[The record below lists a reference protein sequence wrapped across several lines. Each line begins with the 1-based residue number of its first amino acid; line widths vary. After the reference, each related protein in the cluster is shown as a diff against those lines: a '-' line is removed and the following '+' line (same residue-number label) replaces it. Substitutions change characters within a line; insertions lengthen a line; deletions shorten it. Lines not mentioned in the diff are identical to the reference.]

1 MKYNAFGPKLTKLLI
16 GFSIEP
22 HTMKWIFK
30 ARGLKTQLMLAFF
43 MLGMVPFLVVA
54 LFFLHTHGKDLT
66 AQTSNHL
73 VSVRNIKKNQ
83 LEDYFANL
91 KAQVLGFSQQDFAGN
106 SIGRFYGFTGAF
118 EKLGTTPQE
127 ARLRAHNRYI
137 TGSWDQLRKP
147 DPQNSDIEPSISAL
161 ILADEMYGRVH
172 QRFHRGYADMVRKSN
187 YSDIFLIDI
196 NGDVVYSV
204 TKRANFATNLLS
216 GPYQSSG
223 LGDTFTRIKRRL
235 DSGESPQ
242 TIFEFTDFSRNE
254 LTGEV
259 VAYLAAPVM
268 QYDYVRGVVVFELR
282 PDKLNEIMGEREG
295 LGETGETI
303 LIGPDKRMRANAWL
317 APEFSVEKSFSPDFR
332 PLETPLILKALSGE
346 QGVGLFESYQ
356 RDEVLAAYTQVK
368 VYDTEWA
375 FIAEIS
381 TREAYDPI
389 RKLETLS
396 VLLGFGSLVL
406 LILFSRWLSNSITAP
421 LRSLTAAAEQ
431 VADGALDHPIAIPRT
446 EDDIDRLAQA
456 FRHMQRSVKDKID
469 LIERQTQELQQQV
482 KLTHKQNLSLQ
493 QADKLKDELL
503 ANTSHEL
510 RTPIHGIKGMAE
522 AMLAG
527 QQQLTEGQQQQ
538 LGLIIKSADGLARL
552 VDDLLDYHQMR
563 YGQLEIH
570 SQSVNAKG
578 VVRLVL
584 DLCQHLVQ
592 AKPLTL
598 VDITPQE
605 LPPVLAD
612 EQRLEQVLYN
622 LVGNAIKYTPQGKV
636 VLSVSQDEHFL
647 WIKVTDTGIGIAQE
661 NLEHIFEPLVQMS
674 HEAGK
679 QGAGLG
685 LSITRQLIELMGG
698 RLTVQSEPSVGS
710 TFCFSLPLSHHNA
723 LPGPSELRPKDHA
736 LVRHV
741 PLNLPEWESEDLPPP
756 PPDAPLLLVVD
767 DEPINLHIL
776 RHLLQ
781 PCGYRILP
789 SSDGH
794 DALAKLATE
803 PVDLVLLDVMMPT
816 LSGFDVCRRLREKS
830 PKDQLPVLLLT
841 ALNQPKDIEEGFNA
855 GANDYLVKP
864 FCKEELFAR
873 VRALLEAKQGRA
885 TLVENRLL
893 KQEIEHRLNLQESL
907 RQDQQRLL
915 ALISEGGDAMVF
927 IDQQGRVLF
936 ASRALATRLGQEPE
950 AMEGQAL
957 DEWLSQPLHTQW
969 PDMANHGEQSLQF
982 CVAGQSE
989 LTLVRALPI
998 QLNDCLAYALICS
1011 QSAPDEHRVAALE
1024 NALKS
1029 LSRQAIIED
1038 EHLLGE
1044 LSRLGG
1050 EFRSL
1055 ADNLIRQQDDDPL
1068 RHALVDTMRLSLDA
1082 WQHSTGKGKIVLAE
1096 KSKLWRVYMDRSSPQ
1111 TRTLDKYLSLDT
1123 LPKAPRW
1130 KTVVATA
1137 EYVIKQCPL
1146 SQAQQQS
1153 LHQSAQLLRQLANRK
1168 S

>member
-1 MKYNAFGPKLTKLLI
+1 
-16 GFSIEP
+16 
-22 HTMKWIFK
+22 MKWNFRP
-30 ARGLKTQLMLAFF
+30 RGLRPQLMLAFF
-43 MLGMVPFLVVA
+43 MLGLVPFLVVT
-54 LFFLHTHGKDLT
+54 LFFLYSHGKDLT
-66 AQTSNHL
+66 TQTSNHL

-83 LEDYFANL
+83 LQDYFGNL
-91 KAQVLGFSQQDFAGN
+91 KEQIINFSQQDFAGN

-127 ARLRAHNRYI
+127 ARARAQARYVP
-137 TGSWDQLRKP
+137 GSWDKLQQP
-147 DPQNSDIEPSISAL
+147 DSQVEIEPSISAL

-187 YSDIFLIDI
+187 YSDIFLVDL

-204 TKRANFATNLLS
+204 TKQANFATNLLS

-223 LGDTFTRIKRRL
+223 LGNTFAKIKRRL
-235 DSGESPQ
+235 DGGQKPQ
-242 TIFEFTDFSRNE
+242 QIFEFTDFGRNE
-254 LTGEV
+254 LTGQV

-268 QYDYVRGVVVFELR
+268 QYDYVRGVVIFELL
-282 PDKLNEIMGEREG
+282 PDKLNQIMAEREG
-295 LGETGETI
+295 LGATGETI

-317 APEFSVEKSFSPDFR
+317 APEFSVENSFSPDFR
-332 PLETPLILKALSGE
+332 PLQTPLIIKALSGE
-346 QGVGLFESYQ
+346 QGVGPFLSYHD
-356 RDEVLAAYTQVK
+356 DEVLAAYTQVK
-368 VYDTEWA
+368 VFDTEWA

-381 TREAYDPI
+381 TSEAYAPI
-389 RKLETLS
+389 RQLETL
-396 VLLGFGSLVL
+396 VILLGAGSLLL
-406 LILFSRWLSNSITAP
+406 LILFSRWLSHSITAP

-431 VADGALDHPIAIPRT
+431 VADGALDHPITIPRT
-446 EDDIDRLAQA
+446 DDDIDRLAQA
-456 FRHMQRSVKDKID
+456 FRHMQRSVKDKIE

-522 AMLAG
+522 SMLAS
-527 QQQLTEGQQQQ
+527 QQDLTEGQQKQ

-570 SQSVNAKG
+570 PQPVSSKG
-578 VVRLVL
+578 VIRLVL

-598 VDITPQE
+598 VDKSPAE

-636 VLSVSQDEHFL
+636 VLSALVEGNFL
-647 WIKVTDTGIGIAQE
+647 RIKVTDTGIGIARDH
-661 NLEHIFEPLVQMS
+661 LEHIFEPLVQMS
-674 HEAGK
+674 PEVSK

-685 LSITRQLIELMGG
+685 LSITRQLVHLMGE
-698 RLTVQSEPSVGS
+698 LFVESEPSVGS
-710 TFCFSLPLSHHNA
+710 TFAFTLPLASGKAGSLTLDSRQIEHQ
-723 LPGPSELRPKDHA
+723 
-736 LVRHV
+736 LVRQQPV
-741 PLNLPEWESEDLPPP
+741 ILPDWESEDLPPP
-756 PPDAPLLLVVD
+756 PQDAPVILVVD

-794 DALAKLATE
+794 DALTKLAQE
-803 PVDLVLLDVMMPT
+803 PVDLILLDVMMPT
-816 LSGFDVCRRLREKS
+816 LSGFDVCRRLRQQHPKEK
-830 PKDQLPVLLLT
+830 LPVLLLT
-841 ALNQPKDIEEGFNA
+841 ALNQPKEIEEGFNA

-873 VRALLEAKQGRA
+873 VRALLEASAGRA
-885 TLVENRLL
+885 SLVENRLL
-893 KQEIEHRLNLQESL
+893 KQEIEHRLLLQEQL
-907 RQDQQRLL
+907 HQDQERLL
-915 ALISEGGDAMVF
+915 ALLGEGADPMVF
-927 IDQQGRVLF
+927 LDEQGGVLF
-936 ASRALATRLGQEPE
+936 ASRALARLLGQEPE
-950 AMEGQAL
+950 AMEGQML
-957 DEWLSQPLHTQW
+957 DEWLAAPLASQW
-969 PDMANHGEQSLQF
+969 PDMTAQPERELDF
-982 CVAGQSE
+982 LVAGQRD
-989 LTLVRALPI
+989 TLNARALPI
-998 QLNDCLAYALICS
+998 NLGGQHAYALTLGTEPR
-1011 QSAPDEHRVAALE
+1011 QDDNRMAALE

-1038 EHLLGE
+1038 GQLLGE

-1055 ADNLIRQQDDDPL
+1055 ADDLIRQQDDEPL
-1068 RHALVDTMRLSLDA
+1068 RRALVDTMRLTLET
-1082 WQHSTGKGKIVLAE
+1082 WQQSTGKGKIVLAE

-1111 TRTLDKYLSLDT
+1111 TRTLDKYLNLDT

-1130 KTVVATA
+1130 KTVVASA
-1137 EYVIKQCPL
+1137 EYVLKHCPL
-1146 SQAQQQS
+1146 NEVQHQS
-1153 LHQSAQLLRQLANRK
+1153 LHQSTQRLRQLASRK
-1168 S
+1168 A

>member
-1 MKYNAFGPKLTKLLI
+1 
-16 GFSIEP
+16 
-22 HTMKWIFK
+22 MKWNFRP
-30 ARGLKTQLMLAFF
+30 RGLRPQLMLAFF
-43 MLGMVPFLVVA
+43 MLGLVPFLVVT
-54 LFFLHTHGKDLT
+54 LFFLYSHGKDLT
-66 AQTSNHL
+66 TQTSNHL

-83 LEDYFANL
+83 LQDYFGNL
-91 KAQVLGFSQQDFAGN
+91 KEQIINFSQQDFAGN

-127 ARLRAHNRYI
+127 ARARAQARYVP
-137 TGSWDQLRKP
+137 GSWDKLQQP
-147 DPQNSDIEPSISAL
+147 DSQVEIEPSISAL

-187 YSDIFLIDI
+187 YSDIFLVDL

-204 TKRANFATNLLS
+204 TKQANFATNLLS

-223 LGDTFTRIKRRL
+223 LGNTFAKIKRRL
-235 DSGESPQ
+235 DGGQKPQ
-242 TIFEFTDFSRNE
+242 QIFEFTDFGRNE
-254 LTGEV
+254 LTGQV

-268 QYDYVRGVVVFELR
+268 QYDYVRGVVIFELL
-282 PDKLNEIMGEREG
+282 PDKLNQIMAEREG
-295 LGETGETI
+295 LGATGETI

-317 APEFSVEKSFSPDFR
+317 APEFSVENSFSPDFR
-332 PLETPLILKALSGE
+332 PLQTPLIIKALSGE
-346 QGVGLFESYQ
+346 QGVGPFLSYHD
-356 RDEVLAAYTQVK
+356 DEVLAAYTQVK
-368 VYDTEWA
+368 VFDTEWA

-381 TREAYDPI
+381 TSEAYAPI
-389 RKLETLS
+389 RQLETL
-396 VLLGFGSLVL
+396 VILLGAGSLLL
-406 LILFSRWLSNSITAP
+406 LILFSRCLSPSTTAP

-431 VADGALDHPIAIPRT
+431 VADGALDHPITIPRT
-446 EDDIDRLAQA
+446 DDDIDRLAQA
-456 FRHMQRSVKDKID
+456 FRHMQRTVKDKIE

-522 AMLAG
+522 SMLAS
-527 QQQLTEGQQQQ
+527 QQDLTEGQQKQ

-570 SQSVNAKG
+570 PQPVSSKG
-578 VVRLVL
+578 VIRLVL

-598 VDITPQE
+598 VDKSPAE

-636 VLSVSQDEHFL
+636 VLSALVEGNFL
-647 WIKVTDTGIGIAQE
+647 RIKVTDTGIGIARDH
-661 NLEHIFEPLVQMS
+661 LEHIFEPLVQMS
-674 HEAGK
+674 PEVSK

-685 LSITRQLIELMGG
+685 LSITRQLVHLMGG
-698 RLTVQSEPSVGS
+698 ELCEESEPSAAS
-710 TFCFSLPLSHHNA
+710 TFAFTLPRASGKAGSLTLDSRQIEHQ
-723 LPGPSELRPKDHA
+723 
-736 LVRHV
+736 LVRQQPV
-741 PLNLPEWESEDLPPP
+741 ILPDWESEDLPPP
-756 PPDAPLLLVVD
+756 PQDAPVILVVD

-794 DALAKLATE
+794 DALTKLAQE
-803 PVDLVLLDVMMPT
+803 PVDLILLDVMMPT
-816 LSGFDVCRRLREKS
+816 LSGFDVCRRLRQQHPKEK
-830 PKDQLPVLLLT
+830 LPVLLLT
-841 ALNQPKDIEEGFNA
+841 ALNQPKEIEEGFNA

-873 VRALLEAKQGRA
+873 VRALLEASAGRA
-885 TLVENRLL
+885 SLVENRLL
-893 KQEIEHRLNLQESL
+893 KQEIEHRLLLQEQL
-907 RQDQQRLL
+907 HQDQERLL
-915 ALISEGGDAMVF
+915 ALLGEGADPMVF
-927 IDQQGRVLF
+927 LDEQGGVLF
-936 ASRALATRLGQEPE
+936 ASRALARLLGQEPE
-950 AMEGQAL
+950 AMEGQML
-957 DEWLSQPLHTQW
+957 DEWLAAPLASQW
-969 PDMANHGEQSLQF
+969 PDMTAQPERELDF
-982 CVAGQSE
+982 LVAGQRD
-989 LTLVRALPI
+989 TLNARALPI
-998 QLNDCLAYALICS
+998 NLGGQHAYALTLGTEPR
-1011 QSAPDEHRVAALE
+1011 QDDNRMAALE

-1038 EHLLGE
+1038 GQLLGE

-1055 ADNLIRQQDDDPL
+1055 ADDLIRQQDDEPL
-1068 RHALVDTMRLSLDA
+1068 RRALVDTMRLTLET
-1082 WQHSTGKGKIVLAE
+1082 WQQSTGKGKIVLAE

-1111 TRTLDKYLSLDT
+1111 TRTLDKYLNLDT

-1130 KTVVATA
+1130 KTVVASA
-1137 EYVIKQCPL
+1137 EYVLKHCALNEVQH
-1146 SQAQQQS
+1146 QS
-1153 LHQSAQLLRQLANRK
+1153 LHQSTQRLRQLASRK
-1168 S
+1168 A

>member
-1 MKYNAFGPKLTKLLI
+1 
-16 GFSIEP
+16 
-22 HTMKWIFK
+22 MKWNFRP
-30 ARGLKTQLMLAFF
+30 RGLRPQLMLAFF
-43 MLGMVPFLVVA
+43 MLGLVPFLVVT
-54 LFFLHTHGKDLT
+54 LFFLYSHGKDLT
-66 AQTSNHL
+66 TQTSNHL

-83 LEDYFANL
+83 LQDYFGNL
-91 KAQVLGFSQQDFAGN
+91 KEQLINFSQQDFAGN

-127 ARLRAHNRYI
+127 ARARAQARYVP
-137 TGSWDQLRKP
+137 GSWDKLQQP
-147 DPQNSDIEPSISAL
+147 DSQVEIEPSISAL

-187 YSDIFLIDI
+187 YSDIFLVDL

-204 TKRANFATNLLS
+204 TKQANFATNLLS

-223 LGDTFTRIKRRL
+223 LGNTFAKIKRRL
-235 DSGESPQ
+235 DGGQKPQ
-242 TIFEFTDFSRNE
+242 QIFEFTDFGRNE
-254 LTGEV
+254 LTGQV

-268 QYDYVRGVVVFELR
+268 QYDYVRGVVIFELL
-282 PDKLNEIMGEREG
+282 PDKLNQIMAEREG
-295 LGETGETI
+295 LGATGETI

-317 APEFSVEKSFSPDFR
+317 APEFSVENSFSPDFR
-332 PLETPLILKALSGE
+332 PLQTPLIIKALSGE
-346 QGVGLFESYQ
+346 QGVGPFLSYHD
-356 RDEVLAAYTQVK
+356 DEVLAAYTQVK
-368 VYDTEWA
+368 VFDTEWA

-381 TREAYDPI
+381 TSEAYAPI
-389 RKLETLS
+389 RQLETL
-396 VLLGFGSLVL
+396 VILLGAGSLLL
-406 LILFSRWLSNSITAP
+406 LILFSRWLSHSITAP

-431 VADGALDHPIAIPRT
+431 VADGALDHPITIPRT
-446 EDDIDRLAQA
+446 DDDIDRLAQA
-456 FRHMQRSVKDKID
+456 FRHMQRSVKDKIE

-522 AMLAG
+522 SMLAS
-527 QQQLTEGQQQQ
+527 QQDLTEGQQKQ

-570 SQSVNAKG
+570 PQPVSSKG
-578 VVRLVL
+578 VIRLVL

-598 VDITPQE
+598 VDKSPAE

-636 VLSVSQDEHFL
+636 VLSALVEGNFL
-647 WIKVTDTGIGIAQE
+647 RIKVTDTGIGIARDH
-661 NLEHIFEPLVQMS
+661 LEHIFEPLVQMS
-674 HEAGK
+674 PEVSK

-685 LSITRQLIELMGG
+685 LSITRQLVHLMGG
-698 RLTVQSEPSVGS
+698 ELFVESEPSVGS
-710 TFCFSLPLSHHNA
+710 TFAFTLPLASGKAGSLTLDSRRQIEHQ
-723 LPGPSELRPKDHA
+723 
-736 LVRHV
+736 LVRQQPV
-741 PLNLPEWESEDLPPP
+741 ILPDWESEDLPPP
-756 PPDAPLLLVVD
+756 PQDAPVILVVD

-794 DALAKLATE
+794 DALTKLAQE
-803 PVDLVLLDVMMPT
+803 PVDLILLDVMMPT
-816 LSGFDVCRRLREKS
+816 LSGFDVCRRLRQQHPKEK
-830 PKDQLPVLLLT
+830 LPVLLLT
-841 ALNQPKDIEEGFNA
+841 ALNQPKEIEEGFNA

-873 VRALLEAKQGRA
+873 VRALLEASAGRA
-885 TLVENRLL
+885 SLVENRLL
-893 KQEIEHRLNLQESL
+893 KQEIEHRLLLQEQL
-907 RQDQQRLL
+907 HQDQERLL
-915 ALISEGGDAMVF
+915 ALLGEGADPMVF
-927 IDQQGRVLF
+927 LDEQGGVLF
-936 ASRALATRLGQEPE
+936 ASRALARLLGQEPE
-950 AMEGQAL
+950 AMEGQML
-957 DEWLSQPLHTQW
+957 DEWLAAPLASQW
-969 PDMANHGEQSLQF
+969 PDMTAQPERELDF
-982 CVAGQSE
+982 LVAGQRD
-989 LTLVRALPI
+989 TLNARALPI
-998 QLNDCLAYALICS
+998 NLGGQHAYALTLGTEPR
-1011 QSAPDEHRVAALE
+1011 QDDNRMAALE

-1038 EHLLGE
+1038 GQLLGE

-1055 ADNLIRQQDDDPL
+1055 ADDLIRQQDDEPL
-1068 RHALVDTMRLSLDA
+1068 RRALVDTMRLTLET
-1082 WQHSTGKGKIVLAE
+1082 WQQSTGKGKIVLAE

-1111 TRTLDKYLSLDT
+1111 TRTLDKYLNLDT

-1130 KTVVATA
+1130 KTVVASA
-1137 EYVIKQCPL
+1137 EYVLKHCALNEVQH
-1146 SQAQQQS
+1146 QS
-1153 LHQSAQLLRQLANRK
+1153 LHQSTQRLRQLASRK
-1168 S
+1168 A

>member
-1 MKYNAFGPKLTKLLI
+1 
-16 GFSIEP
+16 
-22 HTMKWIFK
+22 MKWNFRP
-30 ARGLKTQLMLAFF
+30 RGLRPQLMLAFF
-43 MLGMVPFLVVA
+43 MLGLVPFLVVT
-54 LFFLHTHGKDLT
+54 LFFLYSHGKDLT
-66 AQTSNHL
+66 TQTSNHL

-83 LEDYFANL
+83 LQDYFGNL
-91 KAQVLGFSQQDFAGN
+91 KEQIINFSQQDFAGN

-127 ARLRAHNRYI
+127 ARARAQARYVP
-137 TGSWDQLRKP
+137 GSWDKLQQP
-147 DPQNSDIEPSISAL
+147 DSQVEIEPSISAL

-187 YSDIFLIDI
+187 YSDIFLVDL
-196 NGDVVYSV
+196 NSDVVYSV
-204 TKRANFATNLLS
+204 TKQANFATNLLS

-223 LGDTFTRIKRRL
+223 LGNTFAKIKRRL
-235 DSGESPQ
+235 DGGQKPQ
-242 TIFEFTDFSRNE
+242 QIFEFTDFGRNE
-254 LTGEV
+254 LTGQV

-268 QYDYVRGVVVFELR
+268 QYDYVRGVVIFELL
-282 PDKLNEIMGEREG
+282 PDKLNQIMAEREG
-295 LGETGETI
+295 LGATGETI

-317 APEFSVEKSFSPDFR
+317 APEFSVENSFSPDFR
-332 PLETPLILKALSGE
+332 PLQTPLIIKALSGE
-346 QGVGLFESYQ
+346 QGVGPFLSYHD
-356 RDEVLAAYTQVK
+356 DEVLAAYTQVK
-368 VYDTEWA
+368 VFDTEWA

-381 TREAYDPI
+381 TSEAYAPI
-389 RKLETLS
+389 RQLETL
-396 VLLGFGSLVL
+396 VILLGAGSLLL
-406 LILFSRWLSNSITAP
+406 LILFSRWLSHSITAP

-431 VADGALDHPIAIPRT
+431 VADGALDHPITIPRT
-446 EDDIDRLAQA
+446 DDDIDRLAQA
-456 FRHMQRSVKDKID
+456 FRHMQRSVKDKIE

-522 AMLAG
+522 SMLAS
-527 QQQLTEGQQQQ
+527 QQDLTEGQQKQ

-570 SQSVNAKG
+570 PQPVSSKG
-578 VVRLVL
+578 VIRLVL

-598 VDITPQE
+598 VDKSPAE

-636 VLSVSQDEHFL
+636 VLSALVEGNFL
-647 WIKVTDTGIGIAQE
+647 RIKVTDTGIGIARE
-661 NLEHIFEPLVQMS
+661 HLEHIFEPLVQMS
-674 HEAGK
+674 PEVSK

-685 LSITRQLIELMGG
+685 LSITRQLVHLMGE
-698 RLTVQSEPSVGS
+698 LFVESEPSVGS
-710 TFCFSLPLSHHNA
+710 TFAFTLPLASGKAGSLTLDSRQIEHQ
-723 LPGPSELRPKDHA
+723 
-736 LVRHV
+736 LVRQQPV
-741 PLNLPEWESEDLPPP
+741 ILPDWESEDLPPP
-756 PPDAPLLLVVD
+756 PQDAPVILVVD

-794 DALAKLATE
+794 DALTKLAQE
-803 PVDLVLLDVMMPT
+803 PVDLILLDVMMPT
-816 LSGFDVCRRLREKS
+816 LSGFDVCRRLRQQHPKEK
-830 PKDQLPVLLLT
+830 LPVLLLT
-841 ALNQPKDIEEGFNA
+841 ALNQPKEIEEGFNA

-873 VRALLEAKQGRA
+873 VRALLEASAGRA
-885 TLVENRLL
+885 SLVENRLL
-893 KQEIEHRLNLQESL
+893 KQEIEHRLLLQEQL
-907 RQDQQRLL
+907 HQDQERLL
-915 ALISEGGDAMVF
+915 ALLGEGADPMVF
-927 IDQQGRVLF
+927 LDEQGGVLF
-936 ASRALATRLGQEPE
+936 ASRALARLLGQEPE
-950 AMEGQAL
+950 AMEGQRL
-957 DEWLSQPLHTQW
+957 DEWLAAPLASQW
-969 PDMANHGEQSLQF
+969 PDMTAQPERELDF
-982 CVAGQSE
+982 LVAGQRD
-989 LTLVRALPI
+989 TLNARALPI
-998 QLNDCLAYALICS
+998 NLGGQHAYALTLGTEPR
-1011 QSAPDEHRVAALE
+1011 QDDNRMAALE

-1038 EHLLGE
+1038 GQLLGE

-1055 ADNLIRQQDDDPL
+1055 ADDLIRQQDDEPL
-1068 RHALVDTMRLSLDA
+1068 RRALVDTMRLTLET
-1082 WQHSTGKGKIVLAE
+1082 WQQSTGKGKIVLAE

-1111 TRTLDKYLSLDT
+1111 TRTLDKYLNLDT

-1130 KTVVATA
+1130 KTVVASA
-1137 EYVIKQCPL
+1137 EYVLKHCALNEVQH
-1146 SQAQQQS
+1146 QS
-1153 LHQSAQLLRQLANRK
+1153 LHQSTQRLRQLASRK
-1168 S
+1168 A

>member
-1 MKYNAFGPKLTKLLI
+1 
-16 GFSIEP
+16 
-22 HTMKWIFK
+22 MKWNFRP
-30 ARGLKTQLMLAFF
+30 RGLRPQLMLAFF
-43 MLGMVPFLVVA
+43 MLGLVPFLVVT
-54 LFFLHTHGKDLT
+54 LFFLYSHGKDLT
-66 AQTSNHL
+66 TQTSNHL

-83 LEDYFANL
+83 LQDYFGNL
-91 KAQVLGFSQQDFAGN
+91 KEQIINFSQQDFAGN

-127 ARLRAHNRYI
+127 ARARAQARYVP
-137 TGSWDQLRKP
+137 GSWDKLQQP
-147 DPQNSDIEPSISAL
+147 DSQVEIEPSISAL

-172 QRFHRGYADMVRKSN
+172 QRFHRDYADMVRKSN
-187 YSDIFLIDI
+187 YSDIFLVDL

-204 TKRANFATNLLS
+204 TKQANFATNLLS

-223 LGDTFTRIKRRL
+223 LGNTFAKIKRRL
-235 DSGESPQ
+235 DGGQKPQ
-242 TIFEFTDFSRNE
+242 QIFEFTDFGRNE
-254 LTGEV
+254 LTGQV

-268 QYDYVRGVVVFELR
+268 QYDYVRGVVIFELL
-282 PDKLNEIMGEREG
+282 PDKLNQIMAEREG
-295 LGETGETI
+295 LGATGETI

-317 APEFSVEKSFSPDFR
+317 APEFSVENSFSPDFR
-332 PLETPLILKALSGE
+332 PLQTPLIIKALSGE
-346 QGVGLFESYQ
+346 QGVGPFLSYHD
-356 RDEVLAAYTQVK
+356 DEVLAAYTQVK
-368 VYDTEWA
+368 VFDTEWA

-381 TREAYDPI
+381 TSEAYAPI
-389 RKLETLS
+389 RQLETL
-396 VLLGFGSLVL
+396 VILLGAGSLLL
-406 LILFSRWLSNSITAP
+406 LILFSRWLSHSITAP

-431 VADGALDHPIAIPRT
+431 VADGALDHPITIPRT
-446 EDDIDRLAQA
+446 DDDIDRLAQA
-456 FRHMQRSVKDKID
+456 FRHMQRSVKDKIE

-522 AMLAG
+522 SMLAS
-527 QQQLTEGQQQQ
+527 QQDLTEGQQKQ

-570 SQSVNAKG
+570 PQPVSSKG
-578 VVRLVL
+578 VIRLVL

-598 VDITPQE
+598 VDKSPAE

-636 VLSVSQDEHFL
+636 VLSALVEGNFL
-647 WIKVTDTGIGIAQE
+647 RIKVTDTGIGIARDH
-661 NLEHIFEPLVQMS
+661 LEHIFEPLVQMS
-674 HEAGK
+674 PEVSK

-685 LSITRQLIELMGG
+685 LSITRQLVHLMGG
-698 RLTVQSEPSVGS
+698 ELFVESEPSVGS
-710 TFCFSLPLSHHNA
+710 TFAFTLPLASGKAGSLTLDSRRQIEHQ
-723 LPGPSELRPKDHA
+723 
-736 LVRHV
+736 LVRQQPV
-741 PLNLPEWESEDLPPP
+741 ILPDWESEDLPPP
-756 PPDAPLLLVVD
+756 PQDAPVILVVD

-794 DALAKLATE
+794 DALTKLAQE
-803 PVDLVLLDVMMPT
+803 PVDLILLDVMMPT
-816 LSGFDVCRRLREKS
+816 LSGFDVCRRLRQQHPKEK
-830 PKDQLPVLLLT
+830 LPVLLLT
-841 ALNQPKDIEEGFNA
+841 ALNQPKEIEEGFNA

-873 VRALLEAKQGRA
+873 VRALLEASAGRA
-885 TLVENRLL
+885 SLVENRLL
-893 KQEIEHRLNLQESL
+893 KQEIEHRLLLQEQL
-907 RQDQQRLL
+907 HQDQERLL
-915 ALISEGGDAMVF
+915 ALLGEGADPMVF
-927 IDQQGRVLF
+927 LDEQGGVLF
-936 ASRALATRLGQEPE
+936 ASRALARLLGQEPE
-950 AMEGQAL
+950 AMEGQML
-957 DEWLSQPLHTQW
+957 DEWLAAPLASQW
-969 PDMANHGEQSLQF
+969 PDMTAQPERELDF
-982 CVAGQSE
+982 LVAGQRD
-989 LTLVRALPI
+989 TLNARALPI
-998 QLNDCLAYALICS
+998 NLGGQHAYALTLGTEPR
-1011 QSAPDEHRVAALE
+1011 QDDNRMAALE

-1038 EHLLGE
+1038 GQLLGE

-1055 ADNLIRQQDDDPL
+1055 ADDLIRQQDDEPL
-1068 RHALVDTMRLSLDA
+1068 RRALVDTMRLTLET
-1082 WQHSTGKGKIVLAE
+1082 WQQSTGKGKIVLAE

-1111 TRTLDKYLSLDT
+1111 TRTLDKYLNLDT

-1130 KTVVATA
+1130 KTVVASA
-1137 EYVIKQCPL
+1137 EYVLKHCALNEVQH
-1146 SQAQQQS
+1146 QS
-1153 LHQSAQLLRQLANRK
+1153 LHQSTQRLRQLASRK
-1168 S
+1168 A

>member
-1 MKYNAFGPKLTKLLI
+1 
-16 GFSIEP
+16 
-22 HTMKWIFK
+22 MKWNFRP
-30 ARGLKTQLMLAFF
+30 RGLRPQLMLAFF
-43 MLGMVPFLVVA
+43 MLGLVPFLVVT
-54 LFFLHTHGKDLT
+54 LFFLYSHGKDLT
-66 AQTSNHL
+66 TQTSNHL

-83 LEDYFANL
+83 LQDYFGNL
-91 KAQVLGFSQQDFAGN
+91 KEQIINFSQQDFAGN

-127 ARLRAHNRYI
+127 ARARAQARYVP
-137 TGSWDQLRKP
+137 GSWDKLQQP
-147 DPQNSDIEPSISAL
+147 DSQVEIEPSISAL

-187 YSDIFLIDI
+187 YSDIFLVDL

-204 TKRANFATNLLS
+204 TKQANFATNLLS

-223 LGDTFTRIKRRL
+223 LGNTFAKIKRRL
-235 DSGESPQ
+235 DGGQKPQ
-242 TIFEFTDFSRNE
+242 QIFEFTDFGRNE
-254 LTGEV
+254 LTGQV

-268 QYDYVRGVVVFELR
+268 QYDYVRGVVIFELL
-282 PDKLNEIMGEREG
+282 PDKLNQIMAEREG
-295 LGETGETI
+295 LGATGETI

-317 APEFSVEKSFSPDFR
+317 APEFSVENSFSPDFR
-332 PLETPLILKALSGE
+332 PLQTPLIIKALSGE
-346 QGVGLFESYQ
+346 QGVGPFLSYHD
-356 RDEVLAAYTQVK
+356 DEVLAAYTQVK
-368 VYDTEWA
+368 VFDTEWA

-381 TREAYDPI
+381 TSEAYAPI
-389 RKLETLS
+389 RQLETL
-396 VLLGFGSLVL
+396 VILLGAGSLLL
-406 LILFSRWLSNSITAP
+406 LILFSRWLSHSITAP

-431 VADGALDHPIAIPRT
+431 VADGALDHPITIPRT
-446 EDDIDRLAQA
+446 DDDIDRLAQA
-456 FRHMQRSVKDKID
+456 FRHMQRSVKDKIE

-522 AMLAG
+522 SMLAS
-527 QQQLTEGQQQQ
+527 QQDLTEGQQKQ

-570 SQSVNAKG
+570 PQPVSSKG
-578 VVRLVL
+578 VIRLVL

-598 VDITPQE
+598 VDKSPAE

-636 VLSVSQDEHFL
+636 VLSALVEGNFL
-647 WIKVTDTGIGIAQE
+647 RIKVTDTGIGIGIARE
-661 NLEHIFEPLVQMS
+661 HLEHIFEPLVQMS
-674 HEAGK
+674 PEVSK

-685 LSITRQLIELMGG
+685 LSITRQLVHLMGG
-698 RLTVQSEPSVGS
+698 ELFVESEPSVGS
-710 TFCFSLPLSHHNA
+710 TFAFTLPLASGKAGSLTLDSRQIEHQ
-723 LPGPSELRPKDHA
+723 
-736 LVRHV
+736 LVRQQPV
-741 PLNLPEWESEDLPPP
+741 ILPDWESEDLPPP
-756 PPDAPLLLVVD
+756 PQDAPVILVVD

-794 DALAKLATE
+794 DALTKLAQE
-803 PVDLVLLDVMMPT
+803 PVDLILLDVMMPT
-816 LSGFDVCRRLREKS
+816 LSGFDVCRRLRQQHPKEK
-830 PKDQLPVLLLT
+830 LPVLLLT
-841 ALNQPKDIEEGFNA
+841 ALNQPKEIEEGFNA

-873 VRALLEAKQGRA
+873 VRALLEASAGRA
-885 TLVENRLL
+885 SLVENRLL
-893 KQEIEHRLNLQESL
+893 KQEIEHRLLLQEQL
-907 RQDQQRLL
+907 HQDQERLL
-915 ALISEGGDAMVF
+915 ALLGEGADPMVF
-927 IDQQGRVLF
+927 LDEQGGVLF
-936 ASRALATRLGQEPE
+936 ASRALARLLGQEPE
-950 AMEGQAL
+950 AMEGQML
-957 DEWLSQPLHTQW
+957 DEWLAAPLASQW
-969 PDMANHGEQSLQF
+969 PDMTAQPERELDF
-982 CVAGQSE
+982 LVAGQRD
-989 LTLVRALPI
+989 TLNARALPI
-998 QLNDCLAYALICS
+998 NLGGQHAYALTLGTEPR
-1011 QSAPDEHRVAALE
+1011 QDDNRMAALE

-1038 EHLLGE
+1038 GQLLGE

-1055 ADNLIRQQDDDPL
+1055 ADDLIRQQDDEPL
-1068 RHALVDTMRLSLDA
+1068 RRALVDTMRLTLET
-1082 WQHSTGKGKIVLAE
+1082 WQQSTGKGKIVLAE

-1111 TRTLDKYLSLDT
+1111 TRTLDKYLNLDT

-1130 KTVVATA
+1130 KTVVASA
-1137 EYVIKQCPL
+1137 EYVLKHCALNEVQH
-1146 SQAQQQS
+1146 QS
-1153 LHQSAQLLRQLANRK
+1153 LHQSTQRLRQLASRK
-1168 S
+1168 A

>member
-1 MKYNAFGPKLTKLLI
+1 
-16 GFSIEP
+16 
-22 HTMKWIFK
+22 MKWTFRP
-30 ARGLKTQLMLAFF
+30 RGLRPQLMLAFF
-43 MLGMVPFLVVA
+43 MLAMVPFLVIT
-54 LFFLHTHGKDLT
+54 LFFLYSHGKDLT
-66 AQTSNHL
+66 TQTSNHL
-73 VSVRNIKKNQ
+73 VSVRNIKKSQ
-83 LEDYFANL
+83 LEDYFGNL
-91 KAQVLGFSQQDFAGN
+91 KEQITNFSQQDFAGD

-118 EKLGTTPQE
+118 EKLGTTPQS
-127 ARLRAHNRYI
+127 ARARAQARYVP
-137 TGSWDQLRKP
+137 GSWDKLQQP
-147 DPQNSDIEPSISAL
+147 DNKLVIEPSISAL

-187 YSDIFLIDI
+187 YSDIFLVDL

-204 TKRANFATNLLS
+204 TKQPNFATNLLS
-216 GPYQSSG
+216 GPYQASG
-223 LGDTFTRIKRRL
+223 LGNTFAKVKRRL
-235 DSGESPQ
+235 DGGQPPRQ
-242 TIFEFTDFSRNE
+242 IFEFTDFGRNE
-254 LTGEV
+254 LTGKV

-268 QYDYVRGVVVFELR
+268 QYDDVRGVVIFELL
-282 PDKLNEIMGEREG
+282 PDKLNQIMAEREG
-295 LGETGETI
+295 LGNTGETI
-303 LIGPDKRMRANAWL
+303 LIGPDKRMRADAWL
-317 APEFSVEKSFSPDFR
+317 APEFSVENSFSPNFR
-332 PLETPLILKALSGE
+332 PLQTPLILTALSGE
-346 QGVGLFESYQ
+346 QGVGPFLSYHD
-356 RDEVLAAYTQVK
+356 DEVLAAYTQVK
-368 VYDTEWA
+368 VFDTEWA

-381 TREAYDPI
+381 TSEAYSPI
-389 RKLETLS
+389 RQLETL
-396 VLLGFGSLVL
+396 VILLGAASLLL
-406 LILFSRWLSNSITAP
+406 LILFSRWLSHSITAP

-431 VADGALDHPIAIPRT
+431 VADGALDHPITIPRT
-446 EDDIDRLAQA
+446 DDDIDRLAQA
-456 FRHMQRSVKDKID
+456 FRHMQRSVKDKIE

-482 KLTHKQNLSLQ
+482 KLTHRQNQSLQ

-522 AMLAG
+522 SMLAS
-527 QQQLTEGQQQQ
+527 QQSLTEGQQKQ

-570 SQSVNAKG
+570 PQPVSSKG
-578 VVRLVL
+578 VIRLVL

-598 VDITPQE
+598 VDISSAE

-636 VLSVSQDEHFL
+636 VLSAQVEGQFL
-647 WIKVTDTGIGIAQE
+647 RIKVTDTGIGIPRE
-661 NLEHIFEPLVQMS
+661 HLEHIFEPLVQMNP
-674 HEAGK
+674 ELGK

-685 LSITRQLIELMGG
+685 LSITRQLVHLMGG
-698 RLTVQSEPSVGS
+698 ELKVESEPSVGS
-710 TFCFSLPLSHHNA
+710 TFAFTLPLASGKAGSLTLDSRQIEHQ
-723 LPGPSELRPKDHA
+723 
-736 LVRHV
+736 LVRQQ
-741 PLNLPEWESEDLPPP
+741 PLILPDWESDDLPI
-756 PPDAPLLLVVD
+756 PPDGAPLILVVD

-794 DALAKLATE
+794 DALAKLAQE
-803 PVDLVLLDVMMPT
+803 PVNLILLDVMMPT
-816 LSGFDVCRRLREKS
+816 LSGFDVCRRLREQH

-873 VRALLEAKQGRA
+873 VKALLEASAGRA
-885 TLVENRLL
+885 SLVENRLL
-893 KQEIEHRLNLQESL
+893 KQEIEHRLRLQGQL
-907 RQDQQRLL
+907 HQDQERLL
-915 ALISEGGDAMVF
+915 ALLGEGADPMVF
-927 IDQQGRVLF
+927 IDPRGTVLF
-936 ASRALATRLGQEPE
+936 ASRVLARLLGQEPE
-950 AMEGQAL
+950 AMEGQSL
-957 DEWLSQPLHTQW
+957 DEWLAAPLARQW
-969 PDMANHGEQSLQF
+969 PDLDEQQECSLSF
-982 CVAGQSE
+982 LVAGQKDE
-989 LTLVRALPI
+989 LNARALPI
-998 QLNDCLAYALICS
+998 SLGGQSAYALTLS
-1011 QSAPDEHRVAALE
+1011 SDASPDDNRVMALE

-1038 EHLLGE
+1038 GQLLGE

-1055 ADNLIRQQDDDPL
+1055 ADNLIRQQDDEPL
-1068 RHALVDTMRLSLDA
+1068 RRALVDTMHLTLDA
-1082 WQHSTGKGKIVLAE
+1082 WQQSTGKGKIVLAE

-1130 KTVVATA
+1130 KTVVASA
-1137 EYVIKQCPL
+1137 EYVLKQCPL
-1146 SQAQQQS
+1146 NETQRQS
-1153 LHQSAQLLRQLANRK
+1153 LHQSTQLLRQLAGRK
-1168 S
+1168 G

>member
-1 MKYNAFGPKLTKLLI
+1 
-16 GFSIEP
+16 
-22 HTMKWIFK
+22 MKWNFRP
-30 ARGLKTQLMLAFF
+30 RGLRPQLMLAFF
-43 MLGMVPFLVVA
+43 MLGLVPFLVVT
-54 LFFLHTHGKDLT
+54 LFFLYSHGKDLT
-66 AQTSNHL
+66 TQTSNHL

-83 LEDYFANL
+83 LQDYFGNL
-91 KAQVLGFSQQDFAGN
+91 KEQIINFSQQDFAGN

-127 ARLRAHNRYI
+127 ARARAQARYVP
-137 TGSWDQLRKP
+137 GSWDKLQQP
-147 DPQNSDIEPSISAL
+147 DSQVEIEPSISAL

-187 YSDIFLIDI
+187 YSDIFLVDL

-204 TKRANFATNLLS
+204 TKQANFATNLLS

-223 LGDTFTRIKRRL
+223 LGNTFAKIKRRL
-235 DSGESPQ
+235 DGGQKPQ
-242 TIFEFTDFSRNE
+242 QIFEFTDFGRNE
-254 LTGEV
+254 LTGQV

-268 QYDYVRGVVVFELR
+268 QYDYVRGVVIFELL
-282 PDKLNEIMGEREG
+282 PDKLNQIMAEREG
-295 LGETGETI
+295 LGATGETI

-317 APEFSVEKSFSPDFR
+317 APEFSVENSFSPDFR
-332 PLETPLILKALSGE
+332 PLQTPLIIKALSGE
-346 QGVGLFESYQ
+346 QGVGPFLSYHD
-356 RDEVLAAYTQVK
+356 DEVLAAYTQVK
-368 VYDTEWA
+368 VFDTEWA

-381 TREAYDPI
+381 TSEAYAPI
-389 RKLETLS
+389 RQLETL
-396 VLLGFGSLVL
+396 VILLGAGSLLL
-406 LILFSRWLSNSITAP
+406 LILFSRWLSHSITAP
-421 LRSLTAAAEQ
+421 LQSLTAAAEQ
-431 VADGALDHPIAIPRT
+431 VADGALDHPITIPRT
-446 EDDIDRLAQA
+446 DDDIDRLAQA
-456 FRHMQRSVKDKID
+456 FRHMQRSVKDKIE

-522 AMLAG
+522 SMLAS
-527 QQQLTEGQQQQ
+527 QQDLTEGQQKQ

-570 SQSVNAKG
+570 PQPVSSKG
-578 VVRLVL
+578 VIRLVL
-584 DLCQHLVQ
+584 DFCQHLVQ

-598 VDITPQE
+598 VDKSPAE

-636 VLSVSQDEHFL
+636 VLSALVEGNFL
-647 WIKVTDTGIGIAQE
+647 RIKVTDTGIGIARDH
-661 NLEHIFEPLVQMS
+661 LEHIFEPLVQMS
-674 HEAGK
+674 PEVSK

-685 LSITRQLIELMGG
+685 LSITRQLVHLMGE
-698 RLTVQSEPSVGS
+698 LFVESEPSVGS
-710 TFCFSLPLSHHNA
+710 TFAFTLPLASGKAGSLTLDSRQIEHQ
-723 LPGPSELRPKDHA
+723 
-736 LVRHV
+736 LVRQQPV
-741 PLNLPEWESEDLPPP
+741 ILPDWESEDLPPP
-756 PPDAPLLLVVD
+756 PQDAPVILVVD

-794 DALAKLATE
+794 DALTKLAQE
-803 PVDLVLLDVMMPT
+803 PVDLILLDVMMPT
-816 LSGFDVCRRLREKS
+816 LSGFDVCRRLRQQHPKEK
-830 PKDQLPVLLLT
+830 LPVLLLT
-841 ALNQPKDIEEGFNA
+841 ALNQPKEIEEGFNA

-873 VRALLEAKQGRA
+873 VRALLEASAGRA
-885 TLVENRLL
+885 SLVENRLL
-893 KQEIEHRLNLQESL
+893 KQEIEHRLLLQEQL
-907 RQDQQRLL
+907 HQDQERLL
-915 ALISEGGDAMVF
+915 ALLGEGADPMVF
-927 IDQQGRVLF
+927 LDEQGGVLF
-936 ASRALATRLGQEPE
+936 ASRALARLLGQEPE
-950 AMEGQAL
+950 AMEGQML
-957 DEWLSQPLHTQW
+957 DEWLAAPLASQW
-969 PDMANHGEQSLQF
+969 PDMTAQPERELDF
-982 CVAGQSE
+982 LVAGQRD
-989 LTLVRALPI
+989 TLNARALPI
-998 QLNDCLAYALICS
+998 NLGGQHAYTLTLGTEPR
-1011 QSAPDEHRVAALE
+1011 QDDNRMAALE

-1038 EHLLGE
+1038 GQLLGE

-1055 ADNLIRQQDDDPL
+1055 ADDLIRQQDDEPL
-1068 RHALVDTMRLSLDA
+1068 RRALVDTMRLTLET
-1082 WQHSTGKGKIVLAE
+1082 WQQSTGKGKIVLAE

-1111 TRTLDKYLSLDT
+1111 TRTLDKYLNLDT

-1130 KTVVATA
+1130 KTVVASA
-1137 EYVIKQCPL
+1137 EYVLKHCALNEVQH
-1146 SQAQQQS
+1146 QS
-1153 LHQSAQLLRQLANRK
+1153 LHQSTQRLRQLASRK
-1168 S
+1168 A

>member
-1 MKYNAFGPKLTKLLI
+1 
-16 GFSIEP
+16 
-22 HTMKWIFK
+22 MKWTFRP
-30 ARGLKTQLMLAFF
+30 RGLRPQLMLAFF
-43 MLGMVPFLVVA
+43 MLAMVPFLVIT
-54 LFFLHTHGKDLT
+54 LFFLYSHGKDLT
-66 AQTSNHL
+66 TQTSNHL
-73 VSVRNIKKNQ
+73 VSVRNIKKSQ
-83 LEDYFANL
+83 LEDYFGNL
-91 KAQVLGFSQQDFAGN
+91 KEQITNFSQQDFAGD

-118 EKLGTTPQE
+118 EKLGTTPQS
-127 ARLRAHNRYI
+127 ARARAQARYVP
-137 TGSWDQLRKP
+137 GSWDKLQQP
-147 DPQNSDIEPSISAL
+147 DSKLVIEPSISAL

-187 YSDIFLIDI
+187 YSDIFLVDL

-204 TKRANFATNLLS
+204 TKQPNFATNLLS
-216 GPYQSSG
+216 GPYQASG
-223 LGDTFTRIKRRL
+223 LGNTFAKVKRRL
-235 DSGESPQ
+235 DGGQPPRQ
-242 TIFEFTDFSRNE
+242 IFEFTDFGRNE
-254 LTGEV
+254 LTGKV

-268 QYDYVRGVVVFELR
+268 QYDDVRGVVIFELL
-282 PDKLNEIMGEREG
+282 PDKLNQIMAEREG
-295 LGETGETI
+295 LGNTGETI
-303 LIGPDKRMRANAWL
+303 LIGPDKRMRADAWL
-317 APEFSVEKSFSPDFR
+317 APEFSVENSFSPNFR
-332 PLETPLILKALSGE
+332 PLQTPLILTALSGE
-346 QGVGLFESYQ
+346 QGVGPFLSYHD
-356 RDEVLAAYTQVK
+356 DEVLAAYTQVK
-368 VYDTEWA
+368 VFDTEWA

-381 TREAYDPI
+381 TSEAYSPI
-389 RKLETLS
+389 RQLETL
-396 VLLGFGSLVL
+396 VILLGAASLLL
-406 LILFSRWLSNSITAP
+406 LILFSRWLSHSITAP

-431 VADGALDHPIAIPRT
+431 VADGALDHPITIPRT
-446 EDDIDRLAQA
+446 DDDIDRLAQA
-456 FRHMQRSVKDKID
+456 FRHMQRSVKDKIE

-482 KLTHKQNLSLQ
+482 KLTHRQNQSLQ

-522 AMLAG
+522 SMLAS
-527 QQQLTEGQQQQ
+527 QQSLTEGQQKQ

-570 SQSVNAKG
+570 PQPVSSKG
-578 VVRLVL
+578 VIRLVL

-598 VDITPQE
+598 VDISPAE

-636 VLSVSQDEHFL
+636 VLSAQVEGQFL
-647 WIKVTDTGIGIAQE
+647 RIKVTDTGIGIPRE
-661 NLEHIFEPLVQMS
+661 HLEHIFEPLVQMNP
-674 HEAGK
+674 ELGK

-685 LSITRQLIELMGG
+685 LSITRQLVHLMGG
-698 RLTVQSEPSVGS
+698 ELKVESEPSVGS
-710 TFCFSLPLSHHNA
+710 TFAFTLPLASGKAGSLTLDSRQIEHQ
-723 LPGPSELRPKDHA
+723 
-736 LVRHV
+736 LVRQQ
-741 PLNLPEWESEDLPPP
+741 PLILPDWESDDLPI
-756 PPDAPLLLVVD
+756 PPDGAPLILVVD

-794 DALAKLATE
+794 DALAKLAQE
-803 PVDLVLLDVMMPT
+803 PVNLILLDVMMPT
-816 LSGFDVCRRLREKS
+816 LSGFDVCRRLREQH

-873 VRALLEAKQGRA
+873 VKALLEASAGRA
-885 TLVENRLL
+885 SLVENRLL
-893 KQEIEHRLNLQESL
+893 KQEIEHRLRLQGQL
-907 RQDQQRLL
+907 HQDQERLL
-915 ALISEGGDAMVF
+915 ALLGEGADPMVF
-927 IDQQGRVLF
+927 IDPRGTVLF
-936 ASRALATRLGQEPE
+936 ASRVLARLLGQEPE
-950 AMEGQAL
+950 AMEGQSL
-957 DEWLSQPLHTQW
+957 DEWLATPLAHQW
-969 PDMANHGEQSLQF
+969 PDLDEQQECSLSF
-982 CVAGQSE
+982 LVAGQKDE
-989 LTLVRALPI
+989 LNARALPI
-998 QLNDCLAYALICS
+998 SLGGQSAYALTLS
-1011 QSAPDEHRVAALE
+1011 SDASPDDNRVMALE

-1038 EHLLGE
+1038 GQLLGE

-1055 ADNLIRQQDDDPL
+1055 ADNLIRQQDDEPL
-1068 RHALVDTMRLSLDA
+1068 RRALVDTMHLTLDA
-1082 WQHSTGKGKIVLAE
+1082 WQQSTGKGKIVLAE

-1130 KTVVATA
+1130 KTVVASA
-1137 EYVIKQCPL
+1137 EYVLKQCPL
-1146 SQAQQQS
+1146 NETQRQS
-1153 LHQSAQLLRQLANRK
+1153 LHQSTQLLRQLACRK
-1168 S
+1168 G

>member
-1 MKYNAFGPKLTKLLI
+1 
-16 GFSIEP
+16 
-22 HTMKWIFK
+22 MKWIFRP
-30 ARGLKTQLMLAFF
+30 RGLRPQLMLAFF
-43 MLGMVPFLVVA
+43 MLGLVPFLVVT
-54 LFFLHTHGKDLT
+54 LFFLYSHGKDLT
-66 AQTSNHL
+66 TQTSNHL
-73 VSVRNIKKNQ
+73 VSVRNIKKSQ
-83 LEDYFANL
+83 LEDYFGNL
-91 KAQVLGFSQQDFAGN
+91 KEQITNFSQQDFAGD

-118 EKLGTTPQE
+118 EKLGTTPQG
-127 ARLRAHNRYI
+127 ARARAQARYVP
-137 TGSWDQLRKP
+137 GSWDKLQQP
-147 DPQNSDIEPSISAL
+147 DSKLVIEPSISAL

-187 YSDIFLIDI
+187 YSDIFLVDL

-204 TKRANFATNLLS
+204 TKHPNFATNLLS
-216 GPYQSSG
+216 GPYQASG
-223 LGDTFTRIKRRL
+223 LGNTFAKVKRRL
-235 DSGESPQ
+235 DGGQKPRQ
-242 TIFEFTDFSRNE
+242 IFEFTDFGRNE
-254 LTGEV
+254 LTGQV

-268 QYDYVRGVVVFELR
+268 QYDDVRGVVIFELL
-282 PDKLNEIMGEREG
+282 PDKLNQIMAEREG

-303 LIGPDKRMRANAWL
+303 LVGPDKRMRADAWL
-317 APEFSVEKSFSPDFR
+317 APEFSVENSFSPNFR
-332 PLETPLILKALSGE
+332 PLQTPLVIKALSGE
-346 QGVGLFESYQ
+346 QGVGPFLSYHD
-356 RDEVLAAYTQVK
+356 DEVLAAYTQVK
-368 VYDTEWA
+368 VFDTEWA

-381 TREAYDPI
+381 TSEAYAPI
-389 RKLETLS
+389 RQLETL
-396 VLLGFGSLVL
+396 VILLGAGSLL
-406 LILFSRWLSNSITAP
+406 LLTLFSRWLSHSITAP

-431 VADGALDHPIAIPRT
+431 VADGALDHPIEIPRT
-446 EDDIDRLAQA
+446 DDDIDRLAQA
-456 FRHMQRSVKDKID
+456 FRHMQRSVKDKIE
-469 LIERQTQELQQQV
+469 LIECQTQELQQQV

-522 AMLAG
+522 SMLAS
-527 QQQLTEGQQQQ
+527 QQDLTEGQQKQ

-570 SQSVNAKG
+570 SQPVASKG
-578 VVRLVL
+578 VIRLVL

-592 AKPLTL
+592 AKPLSL
-598 VDITPQE
+598 VDISPLE

-636 VLSVSQDEHFL
+636 VLSAQVEGQFL
-647 WIKVTDTGIGIAQE
+647 RIRVTDTGIGIPKE
-661 NLEHIFEPLVQMS
+661 HLEHIFEPLVQMS
-674 HEAGK
+674 PEVSK

-685 LSITRQLIELMGG
+685 LSITRQLVHLMGG
-698 RLTVQSEPSVGS
+698 ELYVESEPSVGS
-710 TFCFSLPLSHHNA
+710 TFAFTLPLASGKAGGLTLDSRQIEHQ
-723 LPGPSELRPKDHA
+723 
-736 LVRHV
+736 LVRQQ
-741 PLNLPEWESEDLPPP
+741 PLILPDWESDDLPLPP
-756 PPDAPLLLVVD
+756 ADAPLILVVD

-794 DALAKLATE
+794 DALAKLAQE
-803 PVDLVLLDVMMPT
+803 PVSLILLDVMMPT
-816 LSGFDVCRRLREKS
+816 LSGFDVCRRLREQH

-873 VRALLEAKQGRA
+873 VKSLLEASAGRA
-885 TLVENRLL
+885 SLVENRLL
-893 KQEIEHRLNLQESL
+893 KQEIEHRLRLQGQL
-907 RQDQQRLL
+907 HQDQERLL
-915 ALISEGGDAMVF
+915 TLLGEGADPMVF
-927 IDQQGRVLF
+927 IDEQGTVLF
-936 ASRALATRLGQEPE
+936 ASRVLARLLGQEPE
-950 AMEGQAL
+950 AMEGLPL
-957 DEWLSQPLHTQW
+957 DEWLAAPLASQW
-969 PDMANHGEQSLQF
+969 PDMVTNPEQDLTF
-982 CVAGQSE
+982 LVAGQRDA
-989 LTLVRALPI
+989 LNARALPI
-998 QLNDCLAYALICS
+998 TLGG
-1011 QSAPDEHRVAALE
+1011 QSAFALTLSTESRQDDNRVMALE

-1038 EHLLGE
+1038 GQLLGE

-1055 ADNLIRQQDDDPL
+1055 ADNLIRQQDDEPL
-1068 RHALVDTMRLSLDA
+1068 RRALVDTMHLTLDA
-1082 WQHSTGKGKIVLAE
+1082 WQQSTGKGKIVLAE

-1130 KTVVATA
+1130 KTVVASA
-1137 EYVIKQCPL
+1137 EYVLKQCPL
-1146 SQAQQQS
+1146 NEAQQQS
-1153 LHQSAQLLRQLANRK
+1153 LHQSTQLLRQLANRK
-1168 S
+1168 G

>member
-1 MKYNAFGPKLTKLLI
+1 
-16 GFSIEP
+16 
-22 HTMKWIFK
+22 MKWNFRP
-30 ARGLKTQLMLAFF
+30 RGLRPQLMLAFF
-43 MLGMVPFLVVA
+43 MLGLVPFLVVT
-54 LFFLHTHGKDLT
+54 LFFLYSHGKDLT
-66 AQTSNHL
+66 TQTSNHL

-83 LEDYFANL
+83 LQDYFGNL
-91 KAQVLGFSQQDFAGN
+91 KEQIINFSQQDFAGN

-127 ARLRAHNRYI
+127 ARARAQARYVP
-137 TGSWDQLRKP
+137 GSWDKLQQP
-147 DPQNSDIEPSISAL
+147 DSQVEIEPSISAL

-187 YSDIFLIDI
+187 YSDIFLVDL

-204 TKRANFATNLLS
+204 TKQANFATNLLS

-223 LGDTFTRIKRRL
+223 LGNTFAKIKRRL
-235 DSGESPQ
+235 DGGQKPQ
-242 TIFEFTDFSRNE
+242 QIFEFTDFGRNE
-254 LTGEV
+254 LTGQV

-268 QYDYVRGVVVFELR
+268 QYDYVRGVVIFELL
-282 PDKLNEIMGEREG
+282 PDKLNQIMAEREG
-295 LGETGETI
+295 LGATGETI

-317 APEFSVEKSFSPDFR
+317 APEFSVENSFSPDFR
-332 PLETPLILKALSGE
+332 PLQTPLIIKALSGE
-346 QGVGLFESYQ
+346 QGVGPFLSYHD
-356 RDEVLAAYTQVK
+356 DEVLAAYTQVK
-368 VYDTEWA
+368 VFDTEWA

-381 TREAYDPI
+381 TSEAYAPI
-389 RKLETLS
+389 RQLETL
-396 VLLGFGSLVL
+396 VILLGAGSLLL
-406 LILFSRWLSNSITAP
+406 LILFSRWLSHSITAP

-431 VADGALDHPIAIPRT
+431 VADGALDHPITIPRT
-446 EDDIDRLAQA
+446 DDDIDRLAQA
-456 FRHMQRSVKDKID
+456 FRHMQRSVKDKIE

-522 AMLAG
+522 SMLAS
-527 QQQLTEGQQQQ
+527 QQDLTEGQQKQ

-570 SQSVNAKG
+570 PQPVSSKG
-578 VVRLVL
+578 VIRLVL

-598 VDITPQE
+598 VDKSPAE

-636 VLSVSQDEHFL
+636 VLSALVEGNFL
-647 WIKVTDTGIGIAQE
+647 RIKVTDTGIGIARDH
-661 NLEHIFEPLVQMS
+661 LEHIFEPLVQMS
-674 HEAGK
+674 PEVSK

-685 LSITRQLIELMGG
+685 LSITRQLVHLMGE
-698 RLTVQSEPSVGS
+698 LFVESEPSVGS
-710 TFCFSLPLSHHNA
+710 TFAFTLPLASGKAGSLTLDSRQIEHQ
-723 LPGPSELRPKDHA
+723 
-736 LVRHV
+736 LVRQQPV
-741 PLNLPEWESEDLPPP
+741 ILPDWESEDLPPP
-756 PPDAPLLLVVD
+756 PQDAPVILVVD

-794 DALAKLATE
+794 DALTKLAQE
-803 PVDLVLLDVMMPT
+803 PVDLILLDVMMPT
-816 LSGFDVCRRLREKS
+816 LSGFDVCRRLRQQHPKEK
-830 PKDQLPVLLLT
+830 LPVLLLT
-841 ALNQPKDIEEGFNA
+841 ALNQPKEIEEGFNA

-873 VRALLEAKQGRA
+873 VRALLEASAGRA
-885 TLVENRLL
+885 SLVENRLL
-893 KQEIEHRLNLQESL
+893 KQEIEHRLLLQEQL
-907 RQDQQRLL
+907 HQDQERLL
-915 ALISEGGDAMVF
+915 ALLGEGADPMVF
-927 IDQQGRVLF
+927 LDEQGGVLF
-936 ASRALATRLGQEPE
+936 ASRALARLLGQEPE
-950 AMEGQAL
+950 AMEGQML
-957 DEWLSQPLHTQW
+957 DEWLAAPLASQW
-969 PDMANHGEQSLQF
+969 PDMTAQPERELDF
-982 CVAGQSE
+982 LVAGQRD
-989 LTLVRALPI
+989 TLNARALPI
-998 QLNDCLAYALICS
+998 NLGGQHAYALTLGTEPR
-1011 QSAPDEHRVAALE
+1011 QDDNRMAALE

-1038 EHLLGE
+1038 GQLLGE

-1055 ADNLIRQQDDDPL
+1055 ADDLIRQQDDEPL
-1068 RHALVDTMRLSLDA
+1068 RRALVDTMRLTLET
-1082 WQHSTGKGKIVLAE
+1082 WQQSTGKGKIVLAE

-1111 TRTLDKYLSLDT
+1111 TRTLDKYLNLDT

-1130 KTVVATA
+1130 KTVVASA
-1137 EYVIKQCPL
+1137 EYVLKHCSLNEVQH
-1146 SQAQQQS
+1146 QS
-1153 LHQSAQLLRQLANRK
+1153 LHQSTQRLRQLASRK
-1168 S
+1168 A

>member
-1 MKYNAFGPKLTKLLI
+1 
-16 GFSIEP
+16 
-22 HTMKWIFK
+22 MKWIFRP
-30 ARGLKTQLMLAFF
+30 RGLRPQLMLAFF
-43 MLGMVPFLVVA
+43 MLGLVPFLVVT
-54 LFFLHTHGKDLT
+54 LFFLYSHGKDLT
-66 AQTSNHL
+66 TQTSNHL
-73 VSVRNIKKNQ
+73 VSVRNIKKSQ
-83 LEDYFANL
+83 LEDYFGNL
-91 KAQVLGFSQQDFAGN
+91 KEQIINFSQQDFAGN

-127 ARLRAHNRYI
+127 ARARAQARYVP
-137 TGSWDQLRKP
+137 GSWDKLQQP
-147 DPQNSDIEPSISAL
+147 DSQVEIEPSISAL

-187 YSDIFLIDI
+187 YSDIFLVDL

-204 TKRANFATNLLS
+204 TKHPNFATNLLS

-223 LGDTFTRIKRRL
+223 LGNTFAKIKRRL
-235 DSGESPQ
+235 DGGQKPQ
-242 TIFEFTDFSRNE
+242 QIFEITDFGRNE
-254 LTGEV
+254 LTGQV

-268 QYDYVRGVVVFELR
+268 QYDYVRGVVIFELL
-282 PDKLNEIMGEREG
+282 PDKLNQIMAEREG

-303 LIGPDKRMRANAWL
+303 LIGPDKRMRANASL
-317 APEFSVEKSFSPDFR
+317 APEFSVENSFSPDFR
-332 PLETPLILKALSGE
+332 PLQTPLVIKALSGE
-346 QGVGLFESYQ
+346 QGVGPFLSYHN
-356 RDEVLAAYTQVK
+356 DEVLAAYTQVK
-368 VYDTEWA
+368 VFDTEWA

-381 TREAYDPI
+381 TREAYAPI
-389 RKLETLS
+389 RQLETL
-396 VLLGFGSLVL
+396 VILLGAGSLLL
-406 LILFSRWLSNSITAP
+406 LILFSRWLSHSITAP

-431 VADGALDHPIAIPRT
+431 VADGALEHPITIPRT
-446 EDDIDRLAQA
+446 DDDIDRLAQA
-456 FRHMQRSVKDKID
+456 FRHMQRSVKDKIE

-522 AMLAG
+522 SMLAS
-527 QQQLTEGQQQQ
+527 QQDLTEGQQKQ

-570 SQSVNAKG
+570 PQPVSSKG
-578 VVRLVL
+578 VIRLVL

-598 VDITPQE
+598 VDISPTE

-636 VLSVSQDEHFL
+636 VLSALVEGNFL
-647 WIKVTDTGIGIAQE
+647 RIKVTDTGIGIGKDH
-661 NLEHIFEPLVQMS
+661 LEHIFEPLVQIS
-674 HEAGK
+674 PEVSK

-685 LSITRQLIELMGG
+685 LSITRQLVHLMGG
-698 RLTVQSEPSVGS
+698 ELFVESEPSVGS
-710 TFCFSLPLSHHNA
+710 TFAFTLPLASGKAGSLTLDSRQIEHQ
-723 LPGPSELRPKDHA
+723 
-736 LVRHV
+736 LVRQQ
-741 PLNLPEWESEDLPPP
+741 PLILPDWESDDLPPP
-756 PPDAPLLLVVD
+756 PEDAPLILVVD

-794 DALAKLATE
+794 DALAKLAQE
-803 PVDLVLLDVMMPT
+803 PVDLILLDVMMPT
-816 LSGFDVCRRLREKS
+816 LSGFDVCRRLREQH
-830 PKDQLPVLLLT
+830 PKDKLPVLLLT

-873 VRALLEAKQGRA
+873 VRALLEACAGRA
-885 TLVENRLL
+885 SLVENHLL
-893 KQEIEHRLNLQESL
+893 KQEIEHRLRLQAQL
-907 RQDQQRLL
+907 HQDQERLL
-915 ALISEGGDAMVF
+915 TLLGEGADPMVF
-927 IDQQGRVLF
+927 IDEQGVVLF
-936 ASRALATRLGQEPE
+936 ASRALARLLGQEPE
-950 AMEGQAL
+950 AMEGQPL
-957 DEWLSQPLHTQW
+957 DEWLAAPLASQW
-969 PDMANHGEQSLQF
+969 PDMVARPEQDLSFL
-982 CVAGQSE
+982 VAGQKDG
-989 LTLVRALPI
+989 LNARALPI
-998 QLNDCLAYALICS
+998 SLGGQHAFALTLS
-1011 QSAPDEHRVAALE
+1011 TEQRQDDNRVMALE

-1038 EHLLGE
+1038 GQLLGE

-1055 ADNLIRQQDDDPL
+1055 ADNLIRQQDDEPL
-1068 RHALVDTMRLSLDA
+1068 RRALVDTMRLTLET
-1082 WQHSTGKGKIVLAE
+1082 WQQSTGKGKIVLAE

-1130 KTVVATA
+1130 KTVVASA
-1137 EYVIKQCPL
+1137 EYVLKQCPL
-1146 SQAQQQS
+1146 SEVQQQS
-1153 LHQSAQLLRQLANRK
+1153 LHQSTQLLRQLASRK
-1168 S
+1168 G

>member
-1 MKYNAFGPKLTKLLI
+1 
-16 GFSIEP
+16 
-22 HTMKWIFK
+22 MKWTFRP
-30 ARGLKTQLMLAFF
+30 RGLRPQLMLAFF
-43 MLGMVPFLVVA
+43 MLAMVPFLVIT
-54 LFFLHTHGKDLT
+54 LFFLYSHGKDLT
-66 AQTSNHL
+66 TQTSNHL
-73 VSVRNIKKNQ
+73 VSVRNIKKSQ
-83 LEDYFANL
+83 LEDYFGNL
-91 KAQVLGFSQQDFAGN
+91 KEQITNFSQQDFAGD

-118 EKLGTTPQE
+118 EKLGTTPQS
-127 ARLRAHNRYI
+127 ARARAQARYVP
-137 TGSWDQLRKP
+137 GSWDKLQQP
-147 DPQNSDIEPSISAL
+147 DSKLVIEPSISAL

-187 YSDIFLIDI
+187 YSDIFLVDL

-204 TKRANFATNLLS
+204 TKQPNFATNLLS
-216 GPYQSSG
+216 GPYQASG
-223 LGDTFTRIKRRL
+223 LGNTFAKVKRRL
-235 DSGESPQ
+235 DGGQPPRQ
-242 TIFEFTDFSRNE
+242 IFEFTDFGRNE
-254 LTGEV
+254 LTGKV

-268 QYDYVRGVVVFELR
+268 QYDDVRGVVIFELL
-282 PDKLNEIMGEREG
+282 PDKLNQIMAEREG
-295 LGETGETI
+295 LGNTGETI
-303 LIGPDKRMRANAWL
+303 LIGPDKRMRADAWL
-317 APEFSVEKSFSPDFR
+317 APEFSVENSFSPNFR
-332 PLETPLILKALSGE
+332 PLQTPLILTALSGE
-346 QGVGLFESYQ
+346 QGVGPFLSYHD
-356 RDEVLAAYTQVK
+356 DEVLAAYTQVK
-368 VYDTEWA
+368 VFDTEWA

-381 TREAYDPI
+381 TSEAYSPI
-389 RKLETLS
+389 RQLETL
-396 VLLGFGSLVL
+396 VILLGAASLLL
-406 LILFSRWLSNSITAP
+406 LILFSRWLSHSITAP

-431 VADGALDHPIAIPRT
+431 VADGALDHPITIPRT
-446 EDDIDRLAQA
+446 DDDIDRLAQA
-456 FRHMQRSVKDKID
+456 FRHMQRSVKDKIE

-482 KLTHKQNLSLQ
+482 KLTHRQNQSLQ

-522 AMLAG
+522 SMLAS
-527 QQQLTEGQQQQ
+527 QQSLTEGQQKQ

-570 SQSVNAKG
+570 PQPVSSKG
-578 VVRLVL
+578 VIRLVL

-598 VDITPQE
+598 VDISPAE

-636 VLSVSQDEHFL
+636 VLSAQVEGQFL
-647 WIKVTDTGIGIAQE
+647 RIKVTDTGIGIPRE
-661 NLEHIFEPLVQMS
+661 HLEHIFEPLVQMNP
-674 HEAGK
+674 ELGK

-685 LSITRQLIELMGG
+685 LSITRQLVHLMGG
-698 RLTVQSEPSVGS
+698 ELKVESEPSVGS
-710 TFCFSLPLSHHNA
+710 TFAFTLPLASGKAGSLTLDSRQIEHQ
-723 LPGPSELRPKDHA
+723 
-736 LVRHV
+736 LVRQQ
-741 PLNLPEWESEDLPPP
+741 PLILPDWESDDLPIPP
-756 PPDAPLLLVVD
+756 EGAPLILVVD

-794 DALAKLATE
+794 DALAKLAQE
-803 PVDLVLLDVMMPT
+803 PVNLILLDVMMPT
-816 LSGFDVCRRLREKS
+816 LSGFDVCRRLREQH

-873 VRALLEAKQGRA
+873 VKALLEASAGRA
-885 TLVENRLL
+885 SLVENRLL
-893 KQEIEHRLNLQESL
+893 KQEIEHRLRLQGQL
-907 RQDQQRLL
+907 HQDQERLL
-915 ALISEGGDAMVF
+915 ALLGEGADPMVF
-927 IDQQGRVLF
+927 IDPRGTVLF
-936 ASRALATRLGQEPE
+936 ASRVLARLLGQEPE
-950 AMEGQAL
+950 AMEGQSL
-957 DEWLSQPLHTQW
+957 DEWLATPLARQW
-969 PDMANHGEQSLQF
+969 PDLDEQQECSLSF
-982 CVAGQSE
+982 LVAGQKDE
-989 LTLVRALPI
+989 LNARALPI
-998 QLNDCLAYALICS
+998 SLGGQSAYALTLS
-1011 QSAPDEHRVAALE
+1011 SDASPDDNRVMALE

-1038 EHLLGE
+1038 GQLLGE

-1055 ADNLIRQQDDDPL
+1055 ADNLIRQQDDEPL
-1068 RHALVDTMRLSLDA
+1068 RRALVDTMHLTLDA
-1082 WQHSTGKGKIVLAE
+1082 WQQSTGKGKIVLAE

-1130 KTVVATA
+1130 KTVVASA
-1137 EYVIKQCPL
+1137 EYVLKQCPL
-1146 SQAQQQS
+1146 NETQRQS
-1153 LHQSAQLLRQLANRK
+1153 LHQSTQLLRQLAGRK
-1168 S
+1168 G

>member
-1 MKYNAFGPKLTKLLI
+1 
-16 GFSIEP
+16 
-22 HTMKWIFK
+22 MKWNFRP
-30 ARGLKTQLMLAFF
+30 RGLRPQLMLAFF
-43 MLGMVPFLVVA
+43 MLGLVPFLVVT
-54 LFFLHTHGKDLT
+54 LFFLYSHGKDLT
-66 AQTSNHL
+66 TQTSNHL

-83 LEDYFANL
+83 LQDYFGNL
-91 KAQVLGFSQQDFAGN
+91 KEQIINFSQQDFAGN

-127 ARLRAHNRYI
+127 ARARAQARYVP
-137 TGSWDQLRKP
+137 GSWDKLQQP
-147 DPQNSDIEPSISAL
+147 DSQVEIEPSISAL

-187 YSDIFLIDI
+187 YSDIFLVDL

-204 TKRANFATNLLS
+204 TKQANFATNLLS

-223 LGDTFTRIKRRL
+223 LGNTFAKIKRRL
-235 DSGESPQ
+235 DGGQKPQ
-242 TIFEFTDFSRNE
+242 QIFEFTDFGRNE
-254 LTGEV
+254 LTGQV

-268 QYDYVRGVVVFELR
+268 QYDYVRGVVIFELL
-282 PDKLNEIMGEREG
+282 PDKLNQIMAEREG
-295 LGETGETI
+295 LGATGETI

-317 APEFSVEKSFSPDFR
+317 APEFSVENSFSPDFR
-332 PLETPLILKALSGE
+332 PLQTPLIIKALSGE
-346 QGVGLFESYQ
+346 QGVGPFLSYHD
-356 RDEVLAAYTQVK
+356 DEVLAAYTQVK
-368 VYDTEWA
+368 VFDTEWA

-381 TREAYDPI
+381 TSEAYAPI
-389 RKLETLS
+389 RQLETL
-396 VLLGFGSLVL
+396 VILLGAGSLLL
-406 LILFSRWLSNSITAP
+406 LILFSRWLSHSITAP

-431 VADGALDHPIAIPRT
+431 VADGALDHPITIPRT
-446 EDDIDRLAQA
+446 DDDIDRLAQA
-456 FRHMQRSVKDKID
+456 FRHMQRSVKDKIE

-522 AMLAG
+522 SMLAS
-527 QQQLTEGQQQQ
+527 QQDLTEGQQKQ

-570 SQSVNAKG
+570 PQPVSSKG
-578 VVRLVL
+578 VIRLVL

-598 VDITPQE
+598 VDKSPAE

-636 VLSVSQDEHFL
+636 VLSALVEGNFL
-647 WIKVTDTGIGIAQE
+647 RIKVTDTGIGIGIARDH
-661 NLEHIFEPLVQMS
+661 LEHIFEPLVQMS
-674 HEAGK
+674 PEVSK

-685 LSITRQLIELMGG
+685 LSITRQLVHLMGG
-698 RLTVQSEPSVGS
+698 ELFVESEPSVGS
-710 TFCFSLPLSHHNA
+710 TFAFTLPLASGKAGSLTLDSRQIEHQ
-723 LPGPSELRPKDHA
+723 
-736 LVRHV
+736 LVRQQPV
-741 PLNLPEWESEDLPPP
+741 ILPDWESEDLPPP
-756 PPDAPLLLVVD
+756 PQDAPVILVVD

-794 DALAKLATE
+794 DALTKLAQE
-803 PVDLVLLDVMMPT
+803 PVDLILLDVMMPT
-816 LSGFDVCRRLREKS
+816 LSGFDVCRRLRQQHPKEK
-830 PKDQLPVLLLT
+830 LPVLLLT
-841 ALNQPKDIEEGFNA
+841 ALNQPKEIEEGFNA

-873 VRALLEAKQGRA
+873 VRALLEASAGRA
-885 TLVENRLL
+885 SLVENRLL
-893 KQEIEHRLNLQESL
+893 KQEIEHRLLLQEQL
-907 RQDQQRLL
+907 HQDQERLL
-915 ALISEGGDAMVF
+915 ALLGEGADPMVF
-927 IDQQGRVLF
+927 LDEQGGVLF
-936 ASRALATRLGQEPE
+936 ASRALARLLGQEPE
-950 AMEGQAL
+950 AMEGQML
-957 DEWLSQPLHTQW
+957 DEWLAAPLASQW
-969 PDMANHGEQSLQF
+969 PDMTAQPERELDF
-982 CVAGQSE
+982 LVAGQRD
-989 LTLVRALPI
+989 TLNARALPI
-998 QLNDCLAYALICS
+998 NLGGQHAYALTLGTEPR
-1011 QSAPDEHRVAALE
+1011 QDDNRMAALE

-1038 EHLLGE
+1038 GQLLGE

-1055 ADNLIRQQDDDPL
+1055 ADDLIRQQDDEPL
-1068 RHALVDTMRLSLDA
+1068 RRALVDTMRLTLET
-1082 WQHSTGKGKIVLAE
+1082 WQQSTGKGKIVLAE

-1111 TRTLDKYLSLDT
+1111 TRTLDKYLNLDT

-1130 KTVVATA
+1130 KTVVASA
-1137 EYVIKQCPL
+1137 EYVLKHCALNEVQH
-1146 SQAQQQS
+1146 QS
-1153 LHQSAQLLRQLANRK
+1153 LHQSTQRLRQLASRK
-1168 S
+1168 A